1 MPHATYIYIRMSI
14 ANLFR
19 LGRLWIE
26 HFGQLTSR
34 NNYINIIMYHTK
46 INNSKHMHQ
55 LLTDLQ

>member
-34 NNYINIIMYHTK
+34 NNYINIIMYHVP
-46 INNSKHMHQ
+46 Q
-55 LLTDLQ
+55 